1 MTFQGKRIAGQ
12 NACRKHDELRR
23 NKYRIAHSQKNAEAR
38 VHQLLATADHL
49 TMLRTLLNS
58 TLTKRNTKLRNM
70 PIKEDSILEALCEK
84 SSIEPQTSIRGKRGI
99 SVTKKERK
107 RVFNQLAS
115 QSDIGQ

>member
-1 MTFQGKRIAGQ
+1 MSET
-12 NACRKHDELRR
+12 RR
-23 NKYRIAHSQKNAEAR
+23 TSQKQVSDCSQPEKRRSQGSPVASYCQPFNN
-38 VHQLLATADHL
+38 VTNPF
-49 TMLRTLLNS
+49 NS

-107 RVFNQLAS
+107 RIFNQLAS